1 MKNNRYGCQF
11 NLLKKLKND
20 VIDSNNDKK
29 LPPHGQPKIDLKFE
43 LSLSPKVIFK
53 KISEILAHL
62 TKISQQ
68 INILRNIFHLIF
80 YGFSILKWK
89 KTGKFK
95 KFKLVI
101 HFEISAGLLA
111 EWQQLQCV
119 CVCAQAAMAALDR
132 IFFNSSTQVNGGIK
146 SVFL

>member
-1 MKNNRYGCQF
+1 MARQRLSWN
-11 NLLKKLKND
+11 
-20 VIDSNNDKK
+20 SNW
-29 LPPHGQPKIDLKFE
+29 HY
-43 LSLSPKVIFK
+43 PKVIFK

-119 CVCAQAAMAALDR
+119 CAQAAMAALDR
-132 IFFNSSTQVNGGIK
+132 IFFQ
-146 SVFL
+146 